1 MLEDARGQ
9 RWLCDGGDDTHFAT
23 AARTCADVDC
33 EHPTKS
39 LHPAHRRTGLGE
51 VTARMAIDIIDHG
64 ATVKDIVEVMPKQ
77 FLVYIRSSLMAR
89 RGISLPPL
97 YEAFARASNN
107 YHE

>member
-1 MLEDARGQ
+1 
-9 RWLCDGGDDTHFAT
+9 
-23 AARTCADVDC
+23 
-33 EHPTKS
+33 
-39 LHPAHRRTGLGE
+39 
-51 VTARMAIDIIDHG
+51 MAIDIIDHG